1 MEYRETPIED
11 PAILGRVLSVLDGM
25 VKRME
30 DGGRIE
36 IMDGTTILGLLRLFG
51 GEFNQTQPEQTVE
64 QTLLAVVEAAL
75 KTKRASEFVQGSRRL
90 SLMLRH
96 HLDVDDTT
104 VDRDPKAS
112 GQPEIQAY
120 LSSLEQKY
128 VRGNGGPAATV

>member
-11 PAILGRVLSVLDGM
+11 PAILRRVLSVLDGM

-51 GEFNQTQPEQTVE
+51 EEFDQTQPEQTVE
-64 QTLLAVVEAAL
+64 RTLLAVVEAAL
-75 KTKRASEFVQGSRRL
+75 RTKRAADFVQGSRRL
-90 SLMLRH
+90 SLMLRN
-96 HLDVDDTT
+96 HLNMDDTT
-104 VDRDPKAS
+104 VDRDAKVS
-112 GQPEIQAY
+112 SQPEIQAY